1 MKNAGLHAF
10 SIWELQFYTPKG
22 FSSCSETWYSRL
34 WCILVVALGL
44 AGKTVQGVVSE

>member
-10 SIWELQFYTPKG
+10 SIWDMQFLMPKG
-22 FSSCSETWYSRL
+22 FSSCFENWYSRL